1 MKVGLV
7 GKRSSGKTT
16 LFEALCGPKA
26 PSGATSGL
34 INVSK
39 VRVKDERID
48 TLSGIFNPKKTTYA
62 DFDLIDYNRAHDAS
76 DAVLGSP
83 ALMAKYRDLDAL
95 VLVAGVISDKQKVSS
110 ELEDIVLELNLSDMI
125 ILEAKIQRM
134 KKGPYDKQE
143 LALYERILAK
153 LESNQQQSYKD
164 FTKEELKHLSS
175 FQLFCVKPIIVAL
188 NVTEDLLPSSSD
200 IKINRAGVSFLA
212 LSAEIEKELNSLGEA
227 EKQEF
232 LKDLNLSGGISDRFI
247 TTLYGCL
254 DLISFYTVGEDEV
267 RAWSITRGDTALAAA
282 GKIHS
287 DIERGFIKAS
297 VISFDDFMKYGDE
310 KKAHAAGAVKD
321 EGKGYIV
328 RSGDII
334 HFKFNV

>member
-1 MKVGLV
+1 MKVGLL

-16 LFEALCGPKA
+16 LLEALCGSKVNA
-26 PSGATSGL
+26 GASSGL
-34 INVSK
+34 VNVSK
-39 VRVKDERID
+39 VWVKDEHID
-48 TLSGIFNPKKTTYA
+48 TLSGIFKPKKTTYA

-83 ALMAKYRDLDAL
+83 ALMAKYRELDAL
-95 VLVAGVISDKQKVSS
+95 VLVAGVISDKEKASS
-110 ELEDIVLELNLSDMI
+110 EIDDIILELNLSDMM

-134 KKGPYDKQE
+134 KKGTYDKQE
-143 LALYERILAK
+143 LALYEGILSK
-153 LESNQQQSYKD
+153 LELNQQMSYKD
-164 FTKEELKHLSS
+164 FTKDEMKYLSC
-175 FQLFCVKPIIVAL
+175 FQLFCIKPVIVAV

-200 IKINRAGVSFLA
+200 IKINKKGVSFLA
-212 LSAEIEKELNSLGEA
+212 LSAEIEKELNSLGDA
-227 EKQEF
+227 EKQDF
-232 LKDLNLSGGISDRFI
+232 LKDLNLDSGISDRFI
-247 TTLYGCL
+247 KTLYECL

-267 RAWSITRGDTALAAA
+267 RAWSITRGDTALSAA

-297 VISFDDFMKYGDE
+297 VVSFEDFMKHGDE

-328 RSGDII
+328 HPGDII